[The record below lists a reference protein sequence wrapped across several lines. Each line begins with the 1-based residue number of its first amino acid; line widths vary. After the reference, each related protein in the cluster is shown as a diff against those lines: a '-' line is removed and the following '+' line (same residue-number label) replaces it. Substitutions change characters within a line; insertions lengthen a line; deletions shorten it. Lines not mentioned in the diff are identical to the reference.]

1 VLQGQFDIMFPTD
14 FAVMKDVY
22 QGISGKLAKT
32 FPQKEFLTSWAS
44 IDETVTKSGDNPLL
58 DWYRNAS
65 VLITI

>member
-1 VLQGQFDIMFPTD
+1 MQGQFDIMFPTD

-32 FPQKEFLTSWAS
+32 FPQRQFLTSWANV
-44 IDETVTKSGDNPLL
+44 DETATRSGENPFLE
-58 DWYRNAS
+58 WYQNAS